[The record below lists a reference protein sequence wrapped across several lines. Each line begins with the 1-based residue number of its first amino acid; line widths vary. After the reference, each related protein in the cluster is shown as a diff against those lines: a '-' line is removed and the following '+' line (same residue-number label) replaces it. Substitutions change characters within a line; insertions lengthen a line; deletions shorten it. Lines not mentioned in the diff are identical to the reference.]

1 MPEDLVAVQERVEA
15 LRQEINQHNYRYYVL
30 DDPLVADAEYDV
42 LMNELRALEA
52 EHPELQSPD
61 SPTQRVGAGPSASF
75 GVVEHRIPMLSL
87 ANAFNAESLR
97 AWHQRAVNIL
107 GRDITGF
114 VLEPKIDG
122 LAVSLTYRG
131 KQLSIGATRG
141 DGQRGEDVTPNIRT
155 IRSVPLRLSDEPPDE
170 VEVRGEVFYTKSA
183 FEKVNEERLAEGQP
197 LFMNARNSAAGTLR
211 QLDPRIT
218 ARRPLDIFVYSL
230 GYTTGSLPRSH
241 WAVLGMFRGW
251 GLKTNP
257 ANRQCE
263 TIEQVI
269 EHCEQWE
276 SRREE
281 LDYDID
287 GVVIK
292 IDDLNVQEELGAVGR
307 EPRWAIAFKFPP
319 TQATTRLNRIGINVG
334 RTGSLN
340 PYAVLEPVQVAGV
353 TIKLATLHNE
363 EDINRKD
370 IREGDWVIVQRAG
383 EVIPQVIG
391 PVVARRTGNETPFK
405 MPTHCPVCGSQVIKP
420 EGEAMHRCTGGSVCA
435 AQRFELIKHFVSRGA
450 MDIDGVGEKL
460 VAAMLQ
466 AELIHDFSDLYH
478 LTREQ
483 VQSLERMAE
492 KSAQNVVDSI
502 EASKQRPLSRVLFAL
517 GIRYVGDQTAVLLAN
532 HFGSMEA
539 LMNADEA
546 AILEVEGIGPKIA
559 ASVFAYL
566 QEPQNRET
574 VEKLRA
580 AGVTMATEKRE
591 VTGEQPLAGLAF
603 VVTGT
608 LQRHS
613 RLQIE
618 TRIKELGGAVSDS
631 VSKKT
636 SYVLVGENPGSKV
649 RKAQQLGT
657 PIIDEDEF
665 EQLAEGNHPVGQAS
679 PPVQ

>member
-1 MPEDLVAVQERVEA
+1 
-15 LRQEINQHNYRYYVL
+15 
-30 DDPLVADAEYDV
+30 
-42 LMNELRALEA
+42 
-52 EHPELQSPD
+52 
-61 SPTQRVGAGPSASF
+61 
-75 GVVEHRIPMLSL
+75 MLSL
-87 ANAFNAESLR
+87 ANAFKAESLR
-97 AWHQRAVNIL
+97 AWHQRAVNLL

-141 DGQRGEDVTPNIRT
+141 DGQRGEDVTANIRT

-211 QLDPRIT
+211 QLDPRVT

-230 GYTTGSLPRSH
+230 GHTTGSLPRSH
-241 WAVLGMFRGW
+241 WAVLEMFRAW

-257 ANRQCE
+257 ANRRCE

-292 IDDLNVQEELGAVGR
+292 IDDLNVQDELGAVGR

-363 EDINRKD
+363 EDVNRKD

-391 PVVARRTGNETPFK
+391 PVVARRTGKEVPFK
-405 MPTHCPVCGSQVIKP
+405 MPTRCPVCGSQVIKP

-466 AELIHDFSDLYH
+466 AGLIHDFSDLYH

-492 KSAQNVVDSI
+492 KSAQNVIDSI
-502 EASKQRPLSRVLFAL
+502 EASKRRPLSRVLFAL

-559 ASVFAYL
+559 ASVFAYF

-574 VEKLRA
+574 IEKLRA
-580 AGVTMATEKRE
+580 AGLTMATEQRE
-591 VTGEQPLAGLAF
+591 VTGDEPLAGLAF

-665 EQLAEGNHPVGQAS
+665 EQLAEGKTSVGQAS
-679 PPVQ
+679 LPVQ

>member
-1 MPEDLVAVQERVEA
+1 MPEDVAAIQERVEA
-15 LRQEINQHNYRYYVL
+15 LRQEINQHNYRYFVL
-30 DDPLVADAEYDV
+30 DDPIVADAEYDA

-61 SPTQRVGAGPSASF
+61 SPTQRVGSGPSEAF
-75 GVVEHRIPMLSL
+75 GVVEHMIPMLSL
-87 ANAFNAESLR
+87 ANAFNADTLR
-97 AWHQRAVNIL
+97 AWYQRAVNLL
-107 GRDITGF
+107 GREIKGF

-122 LAVSLTYRG
+122 LAVSLTYKD

-155 IRSVPLRLSDEPPDE
+155 IRSVPLRLNDNPPDQ
-170 VEVRGEVFYTKSA
+170 VEVRGEVYYTKTA
-183 FEKVNEERLAEGQP
+183 FERVNEERLAEGQP

-241 WAVLGMFRGW
+241 WAVLEMFQNW

-257 ANRQCE
+257 ANRRAETLDEVIDQCE
-263 TIEQVI
+263 
-269 EHCEQWE
+269 HWE
-276 SRREE
+276 KRREE

-292 IDDLNVQEELGAVGR
+292 IDDFNIQEELGAVGR

-319 TQATTRLNRIGINVG
+319 SQATTRLNRIGINVG

-370 IREGDWVIVQRAG
+370 IREGDYVIVQRAG

-391 PVVARRTGNETPFK
+391 PVVGRRTGNEVPFK

-420 EGEAMHRCTGGSVCA
+420 EGEAMHRCTGGSICA
-435 AQRFELIKHFVSRGA
+435 AQRYELIKHFVSRGA

-460 VAAMLQ
+460 VHAMLQ

-502 EASKQRPLSRVLFAL
+502 EASKRRPLNRVLFAL
-517 GIRYVGDQTAVLLAN
+517 GIRYVGDQTATLLAN

-546 AILEVEGIGPKIA
+546 EILETEGIGPKIA
-559 ASVFAYL
+559 ASVYAYF
-566 QEPQNRET
+566 QEPRNRET
-574 VEKLRA
+574 IHKLRE
-580 AGVTMATEKRE
+580 AGLTLEAEKRE
-591 VTGEQPLAGLAF
+591 VVGEQPLAGMAF

-608 LQRHS
+608 LARHS

-618 TRIKELGGAVSDS
+618 SRIKELGGIVSDG

-649 RKAQQLGT
+649 RRAQQLGT
-657 PIIDEDEF
+657 PIINEDEF
-665 EQLAEGNHPVGQAS
+665 EELVSEKASAEA
-679 PPVQ
+679 

>member
-1 MPEDLVAVQERVEA
+1 
-15 LRQEINQHNYRYYVL
+15 
-30 DDPLVADAEYDV
+30 
-42 LMNELRALEA
+42 
-52 EHPELQSPD
+52 
-61 SPTQRVGAGPSASF
+61 
-75 GVVEHRIPMLSL
+75 
-87 ANAFNAESLR
+87 
-97 AWHQRAVNIL
+97 
-107 GRDITGF
+107 
-114 VLEPKIDG
+114 
-122 LAVSLTYRG
+122 
-131 KQLSIGATRG
+131 
-141 DGQRGEDVTPNIRT
+141 
-155 IRSVPLRLSDEPPDE
+155 
-170 VEVRGEVFYTKSA
+170 
-183 FEKVNEERLAEGQP
+183 
-197 LFMNARNSAAGTLR
+197 
-211 QLDPRIT
+211 
-218 ARRPLDIFVYSL
+218 
-230 GYTTGSLPRSH
+230 
-241 WAVLGMFRGW
+241 
-251 GLKTNP
+251 
-257 ANRQCE
+257 
-263 TIEQVI
+263 
-269 EHCEQWE
+269 
-276 SRREE
+276 
-281 LDYDID
+281 
-287 GVVIK
+287 
-292 IDDLNVQEELGAVGR
+292 
-307 EPRWAIAFKFPP
+307 
-319 TQATTRLNRIGINVG
+319 
-334 RTGSLN
+334 
-340 PYAVLEPVQVAGV
+340 
-353 TIKLATLHNE
+353 
-363 EDINRKD
+363 
-370 IREGDWVIVQRAG
+370 
-383 EVIPQVIG
+383 
-391 PVVARRTGNETPFK
+391 
-405 MPTHCPVCGSQVIKP
+405 
-420 EGEAMHRCTGGSVCA
+420 
-435 AQRFELIKHFVSRGA
+435 
-450 MDIDGVGEKL
+450 
-460 VAAMLQ
+460 
-466 AELIHDFSDLYH
+466 
-478 LTREQ
+478 
-483 VQSLERMAE
+483 MAE

>member
-1 MPEDLVAVQERVEA
+1 MPEDLAAVQERVEA
-15 LRQEINQHNYRYYVL
+15 LRQEINQHNYRYHVL
-30 DDPLVADAEYDV
+30 DDPIISDGEFDA
-42 LMNELRALEA
+42 LMNELRELEA

-61 SPTQRVGAGPSASF
+61 SPTQRVGAGPSEAF
-75 GVVEHRIPMLSL
+75 GVVEHIIPMLSL
-87 ANAFNAESLR
+87 ANAFKADSLR
-97 AWHQRAVNIL
+97 SWYQRAVNLL
-107 GRDITGF
+107 GREINGF

-122 LAVSLTYRG
+122 LAVSLTYRDR
-131 KQLSIGATRG
+131 QLTVGATRG

-155 IRSVPLRLSDEPPDE
+155 IRSVPLRLNGNPPDQ

-218 ARRPLDIFVYSL
+218 ARRPLDIFVYAL
-230 GYTTGSLPRSH
+230 GYNTGGLPRSH
-241 WAVLGMFRGW
+241 WATLEKFREW

-257 ANRQCE
+257 ANRRADTLDEVIEQCE
-263 TIEQVI
+263 LWEQ
-269 EHCEQWE
+269 
-276 SRREE
+276 RREE
-281 LDYDID
+281 LAYDID

-292 IDDLNVQEELGAVGR
+292 IDDYNIQEELGSVGR

-319 TQATTRLNRIGINVG
+319 TQATTKLLKIGINVG

-370 IREGDWVIVQRAG
+370 IREGDYVIVQRAG
-383 EVIPQVIG
+383 EVIPQVMG
-391 PVVARRTGNETPFK
+391 PVVARRTGDEVPFK
-405 MPTHCPVCGSQVIKP
+405 MPTHCPVCGSLVIKP
-420 EGEAMHRCTGGSVCA
+420 EDEAMHRCTGGSNCP

-460 VAAMLQ
+460 VYAMLQ

-502 EASKQRPLSRVLFAL
+502 EASKLRPLNRVLFAL
-517 GIRYVGDQTAVLLAN
+517 GIRYVGDQTATLLAN

-539 LMNADEA
+539 LMNASEEE
-546 AILEVEGIGPKIA
+546 IVEVEGIGPKIA
-559 ASVFAYL
+559 DSVFAYFR
-566 QEPQNRET
+566 EPRNRDTIRRLREAGL
-574 VEKLRA
+574 KLEA
-580 AGVTMATEKRE
+580 EKRE
-591 VTGEQPLAGLAF
+591 AVGDQPLAGLAF

-608 LQRHS
+608 LARHS

-618 TRIKELGGAVSDS
+618 SRIKELGGVVSDS

-649 RKAQQLGT
+649 RRAQQLGT
-657 PIIDEDEF
+657 PVISEDDF
-665 EQLAEGNHPVGQAS
+665 EELVSEKAAAEA
-679 PPVQ
+679 